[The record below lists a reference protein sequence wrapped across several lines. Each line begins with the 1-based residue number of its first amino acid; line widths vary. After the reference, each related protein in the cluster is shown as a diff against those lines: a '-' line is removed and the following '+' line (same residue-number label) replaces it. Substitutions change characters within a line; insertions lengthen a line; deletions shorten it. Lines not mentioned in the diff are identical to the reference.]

1 MKSPRFFILLLAV
14 SMALVAAGCG
24 GADDSANE
32 APSGDTGA
40 PTETAAADPCAKDQL
55 QTTSAGKLTIGTD
68 NPAFPP
74 WFQDAEGAPW
84 DPTKEPTKE
93 GYEAAVAYAV
103 AGELGFSDDEVA
115 WQVVPFEQSFKPGPK
130 NFDFDINQV
139 SYTPKRAEAVDFSD
153 SYYDV
158 NQAVVALKGSKI
170 ADAAS
175 IADLA
180 DAKLGAP
187 VGTTSYDYIVQN
199 VKPSKKPSVYN
210 TLNDAIAGL
219 KAKQIDGLIV
229 DLPTAFYVTAAQVDN
244 SVIVGQFPAPTG
256 ADAEHFSVVLPKGSP
271 LTVCVNL
278 AIGAMKSD
286 GSLDAITKEWLSD
299 KASAPVLQP

>member
-1 MKSPRFFILLLAV
+1 V
-14 SMALVAAGCG
+14 
-24 GADDSANE
+24 
-32 APSGDTGA
+32 
-40 PTETAAADPCAKDQL
+40 AADPCAKDQL

-158 NQAVVALKGSKI
+158 NQSVVALKDSKI
-170 ADAAS
+170 ANATS
-175 IADLA
+175 LADLKE
-180 DAKLGAP
+180 AKLGAP
-187 VGTTSYDYIVQN
+187 VGTTSYDYITENIQ
-199 VKPSKKPSVYN
+199 PSQQPQVYD
-210 TLNDAIAGL
+210 TLDAGVAAL
-219 KAKQIDGLIV
+219 KAKQIDGLVV
-229 DLPTAFYVTAAQVDN
+229 DLPTAFFITAVQVPN
-244 SVIVGQFPAPTG
+244 GKIVGQFPTIG
-256 ADAEHFSVVLPKGSP
+256 SQEYFGMVLAKDSP
-271 LTVCVNL
+271 LTECVNEAL
-278 AIGAMKSD
+278 AHLKDSGELSQIQQ
-286 GSLDAITKEWLSD
+286 TWLSD
-299 KASAPVLQP
+299 KVSAPVLQ